1 MSENRTSRQCLGAAA
16 EQAVVEYLTHLG
28 WQILDR
34 NIRAGRYELDI
45 VARDGATIIVVE
57 VRCRGPGAITTGFG
71 SLSPTKRMRVRRAG
85 ERLWHAKY
93 RHDTTVDRMRFDAA
107 SVHFDEQGH
116 ASVEYAIAAY

>member
-1 MSENRTSRQCLGAAA
+1 MPVAQTDRQCLGAAA
-16 EQAVVEYLTHLG
+16 EQAVVQYVTGLG

-45 VARDGATIIVVE
+45 VAREGQTVVVVE
-57 VRCRGPGAITTGFG
+57 VRFRGPGSIMTGFG

-93 RHDTTVDRMRFDAA
+93 RHDPTVEHMRFDAA
-107 SVHFDEQGH
+107 SVHFDERGH
-116 ASVEYAIAAY
+116 ALVEYAIAAF